1 MRIKK
6 MTDQILR
13 QACLTALTG
22 VVLNVQ
28 PVLAD
33 EAAAPQAAQK
43 SAPSLANVLSASG
56 IDVHGFID
64 TSYTYLSGAGV
75 FTSGVPDRVFDTQRN
90 SFNLQMLGLTVS
102 RLPADGFG
110 ALVNLNLG
118 PDANV
123 IAPYGTGSN
132 DEFDVTQ
139 AYLQYASGPFAIMAG
154 KFVTLAGAE
163 VINSPDDL
171 NFSRSILFGYAIPY
185 THTGIR
191 GSYAPNDMLK
201 FTLGLNNGWDD
212 LKDTNTK
219 KTVEAGVSV
228 TPVKA
233 FSVAAQYYG
242 GVEQISNLPTP
253 SAEAGTRHLL
263 DVVATY
269 NPIDPLTLV
278 LNYDYGSQKNAPLLN
293 GAGTT
298 VGTGTAKWSG
308 LAGYVNYK
316 FTDQWGVTVR
326 GEVFDD
332 KDGYRTGLAQK
343 WKEATATVAYMP
355 TKHVVIRAEARTDHS
370 DQASFVYPDGSART
384 SQHSY
389 ALEAIYKF

>member
-1 MRIKK
+1 MRTKNT
-6 MTDQILR
+6 TDRTLR
-13 QACLTALTG
+13 RACLGVLAGALLST
-22 VVLNVQ
+22 Q
-28 PVLAD
+28 PALAD
-33 EAAAPQAAQK
+33 EATAPQAAQK
-43 SAPSLANVLSASG
+43 PAPGIGDMLHASG

-64 TSYTYLSGAGV
+64 TSYTYLSGAGI

-102 RLPADGFG
+102 RLPTDGFG

-118 PDANV
+118 SDANV
-123 IAPYGTGSN
+123 IAPYGTGGN

-191 GSYAPNDMLK
+191 GTYAPNDMLK
-201 FTLGLNNGWDD
+201 FSLGLNNGWDD

-253 SAEAGTRHLL
+253 SAEAGTRQLL

-308 LAGYVNYK
+308 VAGYVNYK
-316 FTDQWGVTVR
+316 FTDQWRVAVR
-326 GEVFDD
+326 GELFDD
-332 KDGYRTGLAQK
+332 QDGYRTGLAQK
-343 WKEATATVAYMP
+343 WKEATATVAYIP
-355 TKHVVIRAEARTDHS
+355 TRHVEIRAEARTDRS